1 MFVDICS
8 IYGTPVCLEK
18 GQHLKGGGQ
27 EDQNTTFEKEEVP
40 KTW

>member
-1 MFVDICS
+1 MFVDTCS
-8 IYGTPVCLEK
+8 IYGTLVCLEM